1 MPLLGALASDL
12 GSSSGVGYYVKKTNI
27 CLRLGMSEKEQA
39 MMIIDSLMEDVEGVI
54 GADGS
59 DLKAD
64 WEHERDGVEMRL
76 SALIDKKPPGQV
88 VAHLRDNIRDY
99 GDVGAEDRLSS
110 IMMEL
115 DFLEDPELWAR
126 P

>member
-1 MPLLGALASDL
+1 
-12 GSSSGVGYYVKKTNI
+12 
-27 CLRLGMSEKEQA
+27 MSEKEQA